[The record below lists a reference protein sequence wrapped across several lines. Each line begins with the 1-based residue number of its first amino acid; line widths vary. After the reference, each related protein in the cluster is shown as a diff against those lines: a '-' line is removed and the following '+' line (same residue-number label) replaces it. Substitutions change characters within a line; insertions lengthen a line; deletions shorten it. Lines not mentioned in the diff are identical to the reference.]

1 MYTLKLLKVLLL
13 CFGGVFLSAKVV
25 AQSEQHTTLTDFAFV
40 KQSNVRL
47 NSQNPTGLS
56 YLPVEKI
63 SKAVICSVYEK
74 GKLINYYQSDNSL
87 KGQLEAESYYRITPQ
102 IVMHGLVSY
111 QYFEGK
117 NMGGSAFVDPTITPF
132 DIVEY
137 NDTNR
142 GYKQKETYHLLGG
155 ISYEAI
161 SNLKIGANIDY
172 TAINF
177 AKRKDLHH
185 RNKVLDLEVTAGLS
199 YPVNNS
205 LEIGANYYYRKR
217 VEGLYFNIYG
227 TTDKSYA
234 SLIDYGTF
242 FGRTEGFTDT
252 GDGYTSGKTERPLV
266 DNYHGA
272 ATQINWH
279 ILPSVTFHNELFF
292 KKRIG
297 YYGVKSSSSVV
308 YSNHSADIIGYNG
321 AISINESNN
330 LHNIRFRVE
339 QDKLSNFE
347 NVYNI
352 INIEGAQSQ
361 VEYYG
366 DNQMLD
372 QENIKATASYDLYLG
387 INNYVPKYEF
397 NLTIDLQ
404 NRNRTTSLYPYY
416 RKQDLTFGTMSA
428 KAKRNIVK
436 GKNIYSMG
444 VGLSFATG
452 NGDAYIDGTY
462 AQPSSTEKAPKTT
475 HFNLNYE
482 YEYLTT
488 NRFEVNPTF
497 RYTRT
502 LVNNQSIFAQL
513 AYSIEYAPEVDYLSH
528 SRHTIMLS
536 VGVGF

>member
-1 MYTLKLLKVLLL
+1 ML
-13 CFGGVFLSAKVV
+13 CLGGVLISAKGL
-25 AQSEQHTTLTDFAFV
+25 AQSYQLTTLPDFDFV

-56 YLPVEKI
+56 YLPIEKI
-63 SKAVICSVYEK
+63 SKAVISGVYEN
-74 GKLINYYQSDNSL
+74 GKLINYYKSDNSL
-87 KGQLEAESYYRITPQ
+87 KGQLEAESYYRINPQ

-117 NMGGSAFVDPTITPF
+117 NMGGSALVDPTITPF

-137 NDTNR
+137 KETNR
-142 GYKQKETYHLLGG
+142 GNKQKETYNLLGG
-155 ISYEAI
+155 ISYEAN

-172 TAINF
+172 TAINY
-177 AKRKDLHH
+177 AKRKDLRH

-199 YPVNNS
+199 YAINNS
-205 LEIGANYYYRKR
+205 LEIGANYYYQKR

-266 DNYHGA
+266 DNYHGVA
-272 ATQINWH
+272 AQINWH

-292 KKRIG
+292 KKRTG

-330 LHNIRFRVE
+330 LHNIFFGVE
-339 QDKLSNFE
+339 HDNLSNFE

-352 INIEGAQSQ
+352 INIVGGLSQ

-366 DNQMLD
+366 DNQMLE
-372 QENIKATASYDLYLG
+372 QKTIKANASYDLYLG
-387 INNYVPKYEF
+387 INNYMPKYEF
-397 NLTIDLQ
+397 NLRINLQ

-416 RKQDLTFGTMSA
+416 RKQDLTFGTMSTR
-428 KAKRNIVK
+428 AKRNIVN
-436 GKNIYSMG
+436 GKNIYSLG
-444 VGLSFATG
+444 VGFSFATG
-452 NGDAYIDGTY
+452 NGHVYKDGTY
-462 AQPSSTEKAPKTT
+462 AAPSVTEKPPKTT
-475 HFNLNYE
+475 PFNLNNE
-482 YEYLTT
+482 HEYLTT
-488 NRFEVNPTF
+488 NRYEVNPTF
-497 RYTRT
+497 RFTRT
-502 LVNNQSIFAQL
+502 VANNQSLFAQI
-513 AYSIEYAPEVDYLSH
+513 AYSIDYAPDAKYLSH
-528 SRHTIMLS
+528 SRHSIMLS